1 LEDRAAQAKEIEF
14 PMSKVLNEAAIMA
27 RRAEL
32 IAQLFF
38 QEIGASFASVPSA
51 DIGYDFV
58 VGFDNGQGGMN
69 FSVVEVK
76 STERPQPKTYALS
89 LGWFKRLAFTNV
101 PSMLLVVDVKQN
113 RLYCGW
119 PDGQELAKH
128 GGAET
133 IRVPITEVDG
143 AQKRVVRERLR
154 GTATPPK

>member
-1 LEDRAAQAKEIEF
+1 
-14 PMSKVLNEAAIMA
+14 MSKVLSEAAILA

-76 STERPQPKTYALS
+76 STERPQPRTYALS
-89 LGWFKRLAFTNV
+89 LALFKRLVFTNV
-101 PSMLLVVDVKQN
+101 PSMLLVVVDVKQN

-119 PDGQELAKH
+119 PDRQELAKH
-128 GGAET
+128 EGAEK
-133 IRVPITEVDG
+133 IRVPITEVDE
-143 AQKRVVRERLR
+143 AQKRVGRERLR
-154 GTATPPK
+154 GTATPPKLR